1 MAILILILAVSV
13 LLVTSYFIIKDGNEQ
28 LSNYDLGDLDDD
40 DDPTVTCWD
49 DNKAHTEDKI

>member
-1 MAILILILAVSV
+1 MAVFILILAVTT

-28 LSNYDLGDLDDD
+28 LDNLDD

-49 DNKAHTEDKI
+49 DNDAHTEGKI